1 MCSRSCSTIGGR
13 AGGTVRTSQSQVIY
27 KNVTRQLEAT
37 KLPCEMAQRI
47 CAPVTVGAGVREGAD
62 AAGIEHDHEHSPRTE
77 GRSVGPRHAPE
88 TESSVSDLLNGE
100 KTAWST
106 AAKMS
111 VGAYS
116 STTTS
121 SPEPNMWIER
131 TR

>member
-1 MCSRSCSTIGGR
+1 MKHGPGRRGHPLEREDRTKTESRQRG
-13 AGGTVRTSQSQVIY
+13 
-27 KNVTRQLEAT
+27 QLEAT